1 MSQIRGM
8 WSANVT
14 LTFANYSNKLGHNIS
29 PKSRFPKKLEGNEI
43 HRISTAIVKKTVCYP
58 QHKPLCYAKTIV
70 GEPGTFPL
78 GGG

>member
-29 PKSRFPKKLEGNEI
+29 PKSVFSDKLEGNEI
-43 HRISTAIVKKTVCYP
+43 HPLSKAIVKTRVTKL
-58 QHKPLCYAKTIV
+58 KPLCYAKLMV
-70 GEPGTFPL
+70 GKQVCSP
-78 GGG
+78 